1 MRADLSS
8 TSTRTFVL
16 YPVVLGL
23 WQAARRRSPYWR
35 WAPPLAW
42 GYLQYHLAG
51 RYRTVHGGGGPGM
64 SNPPERLV
72 TSGVYSVTR
81 NPMYLGH
88 LLFLAGLALVT
99 RSRLAA
105 ALFAVHLPWFHA
117 RVRRDEAALG
127 GLFGA
132 DYEAY
137 RDRVPRWL
145 PCPRPSKLSVN
156 AVARRYAPTE
166 SADCRWR

>member
-1 MRADLSS
+1 VRADFSS

-23 WQAARRRSPYWR
+23 WQAARRRSLDWR
-35 WAPPLAW
+35 WAPLLAW

-51 RYRTVHGGGGPGM
+51 RYRTAHGGGGPGM

-72 TSGVYSVTR
+72 TRGIYSVTR

-88 LLFLAGLALVT
+88 LLFLAGLAFMT
-99 RSRLAA
+99 RSRLAGV
-105 ALFAVHLPWFHA
+105 LFCVHLPWFDA
-117 RVRRDEAALG
+117 RVRHDEAGLS

-132 DYEAY
+132 EYDAY
-137 RDRVPRWL
+137 RHRVPRWL
-145 PCPRPSKLSVN
+145 PGRRRPQGGTSSKWSLSHG
-156 AVARRYAPTE
+156 T
-166 SADCRWR
+166 